1 MAVAT
6 LWVSELTRQRL
17 GDDGL
22 AELAACLWVDCQ
34 SCGRLLGD
42 DPPAVCVDVV
52 DVVDVVGGVG
62 IASLHHPRCRLP
74 GWNESRVVVAGS
86 GQYTTFVARMLLLPV
101 TVAGGAREEWP
112 LMVVNSSL
120 ECAHVEQDDDGRWQV
135 SPDRSL
141 VQAGLARL
149 GSGLPLGVPS
159 DGLVARLTDST
170 VAVVL
175 QTPPFTVYEAPA
187 DEQLLGQA
195 RAVSG
200 VLFAVTP
207 TLNPGDL
214 DAGELRPALAD
225 PRTLAGWAAL
235 HAPRHGRRRLRLRP
249 QIWLLHWNISYLS
262 IGKLIRLAPG
272 RLTDEQARS
281 WAERIISRGAPL
293 TWQPVRTDRPDD
305 GWQVPDHSS
314 GLRYVIRRH
323 ADGWNLVQVCGQAA
337 GERAETDNEAKA
349 WAAGVL
355 KLHAGVPAVT
365 WRPAPSTPDSVTFYG
380 IT

>member
-6 LWVSELTRQRL
+6 LWVSELTQQRL

-22 AELAACLWVDCQ
+22 AELTACLWAVDCQ

-42 DPPAVCVDVV
+42 DPPAVCVDVA
-52 DVVDVVGGVG
+52 DVVGGVA
-62 IASLHHPRCRLP
+62 IASLHHPGCRLP
-74 GWNESRVVVAGS
+74 GWNESMVLVASS
-86 GQYTTFVARMLLLPV
+86 GQHTTFVARMVLLPV
-101 TVAGGAREEWP
+101 IVEGGAREEWP
-112 LMVVNSSL
+112 LMVVNPGL
-120 ECAHVEQDDDGRWQV
+120 ECVQLERSGDGLWQV

-141 VQAGLARL
+141 VQAGLARP
-149 GSGLPLGVPS
+149 GSGLPLGIPM

-175 QTPPFTVYEAPA
+175 QAPPFTVYEAPA

-195 RAVSG
+195 RALGG

-225 PRTLAGWAAL
+225 LRTLAGWAAL
-235 HAPRHGRRRLRLRP
+235 HGPARQRHRRFRLRP
-249 QIWLLHWNISYLS
+249 QIWVLHWNLARLS
-262 IGKLIRLAPG
+262 IGKLIRLAPR
-272 RLTDEQARS
+272 RLTDEQAKS
-281 WAERIISRGAPL
+281 WAERILSRGVPL
-293 TWQPVRTDRPDD
+293 IWEPVQDDRPDE
-305 GWQVPDHSS
+305 GWQVRDHAS
-314 GLRYVIRRH
+314 GLQYVLRRH
-323 ADGWNLVQVCGQAA
+323 ADGWQLVQVCGQTT

-355 KLHAGVPAVT
+355 RLHAGVAAVT
-365 WRPAPSTPDSVTFYG
+365 WRPAPSTPDSVSFYG